1 MIDMEHIL
9 IDSND
14 DYYVAISEG
23 WLAAHRASFLLRQPR
38 VDAVSI
44 VFVAALQRF
53 DPLAR
58 GEILHADKT

>member
-14 DYYVAISEG
+14 DYYAAISEG

-38 VDAVSI
+38 VDAVSV
-44 VFVAALQRF
+44 VFVATLQRF

-58 GEILHADKT
+58 SEILHADET

>member
-23 WLAAHRASFLLRQPR
+23 RLAAHRASFLLRQPR